1 VEFRAGHR
9 PHGSHCRMTAA
20 VRDWLD
26 AHARP
31 LTTTDPAAPLDDLV
45 TLRDLLAERVVVGI
59 GQPTRAS
66 HEVVSQARRVLR
78 LLVEHLGF
86 RAIVMQEDEAAV
98 CRLDAYAESGE
109 GDPREAVSG
118 LWRPWRTAEM
128 AAVAEWA
135 AAFNR
140 ARSGDRVRFLGLE
153 PVAVGRADYRRVLDV
168 VAQAAP
174 HRLAELRTHY
184 DTIARAHDVPEHVLR
199 ARGEHRSSSF
209 VQIARQARRL
219 VAELPPSTARGPALA
234 TADRIV
240 EFHQNSFA
248 GGGFDYAAVRDR
260 SAGIITTLVESGT
273 KVAYWEGL
281 TFTAVAERL
290 DPPALL
296 RPFRAVGHELRA
308 KLGTGYASLL
318 IAFEQGEVGQL
329 HPGQHVPPP
338 MPGSIDAALATVR
351 LDRYLLDLSA
361 PRPAEVTRWLRGPHP
376 LRLVSGIYKAT
387 EDHQHYVDAGPLDEW
402 FDAVLHVRRVTST
415 ALL

>member
-1 VEFRAGHR
+1 
-9 PHGSHCRMTAA
+9 
-20 VRDWLD
+20 
-26 AHARP
+26 
-31 LTTTDPAAPLDDLV
+31 
-45 TLRDLLAERVVVGI
+45 VVGI
-59 GQPTRAS
+59 GQPTRAG
-66 HEVVSQARRVLR
+66 HEVVSQAHRVLR

-86 RAIVMQEDEAAV
+86 RAIVLQEDEAAV
-98 CRLDAYAESGE
+98 RRLDAYAESGA

-118 LWRPWRTAEM
+118 LWRPWRTEEM

-140 ARSGDRVRFLGLE
+140 DRPGDRVRFLGLE
-153 PVAVGRADYRRVLDV
+153 PVAVDPVDYRTVLDV
-168 VAQAAP
+168 VARAAP

-184 DTIARAHDVPEHVLR
+184 DTIARAHEVPEHVLR
-199 ARGEHRSSSF
+199 ARGEHQAPSF
-209 VQIARQARRL
+209 VRIASHARDL
-219 VAELPPSTARGPALA
+219 VAELPPSQAHNAARA

-248 GGGFDYAAVRDR
+248 GGGFDYTAVRDR
-260 SAGIITTLVESGT
+260 SSAIITGLVESGT

-281 TFTAVAERL
+281 TYTAVAERL
-290 DPPALL
+290 EPSALLL

-318 IAFEQGEVGQL
+318 IAFDQGDVGQL

-338 MPGSIDAALATVR
+338 VPGSIDAALATVR
-351 LDRYLLDLSA
+351 PDRYLLDLSA
-361 PRPAEVTRWLRGPHP
+361 PRPAEVTGWLRAPRG
-376 LRLVSGIYKAT
+376 LRVVSGIYEAT
-387 EDHQHYVDAGPLDEW
+387 EDHQHYVGAGSLDAW